1 MANDG
6 TSGVFNTT
14 LPTLSNGAQSRLQVD
29 AAGRLIVSSGDEN
42 VTLTKSSVTCSGAS
56 ASLVGAST
64 TRTVVIISNA
74 EANSSAA
81 VDPTGGTCALDAG
94 VALPAGTTIAF
105 TGKAAQSGMT
115 QFGTTGH
122 KLTVY
127 VG

>member
-1 MANDG
+1 MAHDG
-6 TSGVFNTT
+6 TSGIFNTT
-14 LPTLSNGAQSRLQVD
+14 LPTLTNGQQSRLQVD
-29 AAGRLIVSSGDEN
+29 ASSRLIVSPADDN

-64 TRTVVIISNA
+64 TRSVVMISST
-74 EANSSAA
+74 ESNSAAA

-94 VALPAGTTIAF
+94 VPIPAGTTIAF
-105 TGKAAQSGMT
+105 TGKAAQSAMT
-115 QFGTTGH
+115 QIGTNGQ